1 MMYHKVLVPL
11 DKSQEA
17 ARVLD
22 VVKELQV
29 PGAEV
34 ILLQVIPPM
43 PALVQGEHRILGA
56 EREEAERATAM
67 SHLKSVAAAHIGH
80 SEGWRYAVVVSRS
93 VVQGI
98 VDFAVREK
106 VDLIAM
112 YTHDRKGLAKLIK
125 GSVAEKVLRNAP
137 RNAPIEVRVF
147 RPRELAGR
155 S

>member
-1 MMYHKVLVPL
+1 MMNHKILVPL
-11 DKSQEA
+11 DQSQEA

-22 VVKELQV
+22 AVKEMQA

-34 ILLQVIPPM
+34 ILLHVIPPM

-56 EREEAERATAM
+56 EREEAERAIAM
-67 SHLKSVAAAHIGH
+67 SHLRTVAAAHFGP
-80 SEGWRYAVVVSRS
+80 SEGWRCAVVVSRS

-98 VDFAVREK
+98 VDFAVREE

-125 GSVAEKVLRNAP
+125 GSIAEKVL

-147 RPRELAGR
+147 RPRELAAR
-155 S
+155 L

>member
-1 MMYHKVLVPL
+1 MMNRKVLVPL
-11 DKSQEA
+11 DQSQEA
-17 ARVLD
+17 AMVLD
-22 VVKELQV
+22 AVKEMHI

-34 ILLQVIPPM
+34 VLLHVIPPM

-56 EREEAERATAM
+56 EREEAERAIAM
-67 SHLKSVAAAHIGH
+67 SHLRTVATAHFGP
-80 SEGWRYAVVVSRS
+80 SEGWRCAVVVSRS

-98 VDFAVREK
+98 VDFAVREE

-125 GSVAEKVLRNAP
+125 GSIAEKVL

-147 RPRELAGR
+147 RPRELAAR
-155 S
+155 L